1 MKSCSRFSLSPYLV
15 VLLICLFTGPP
26 AQGGNGGVNAP
37 SELDDEGNRLTRI
50 QEGALDVRFEPAPID
65 DYARFKEDLAEKTG
79 FEYLGYYTTMFHSG
93 TRGRPNLNGQF
104 HGIAG
109 WTPFHESPNAG
120 TAIFYYMHIGQ
131 ESDNSAAQLT
141 SSLGLTSGINDS
153 QGDVDLYRFVGWYQP
168 LLDEKFELYAGQFQ
182 LRDIYDSGDYMSD
195 DTRNFISEIMSGNPS
210 ATLPVA
216 GLGAALTFNL
226 SDHWSVGGGFSD
238 ANARANELWN
248 FDSFSKGDHATMAYL
263 NFRPEISGLGKGN
276 YQLNAYNVDG
286 TQNEA
291 SSQGWSLTLE
301 QEIGD
306 RFLASLKYNRADERR
321 GATKQSAAAAAMLRG
336 VGKWANDLVGVGAG
350 WGDPTNSAHRDEY
363 VVEGFWRMQVTPGI
377 QITPNVQLWLNPSRS
392 TVSDIEAVFSL
403 RATVDF

>member
-1 MKSCSRFSLSPYLV
+1 MKHLAILLV
-15 VLLICLFTGPP
+15 FISSSQF
-26 AQGGNGGVNAP
+26 AQGDSRSVNAP
-37 SELDDEGNRLTRI
+37 KSLETEGDRLTEL
-50 QEGALDVRFEPAPID
+50 QEGILDVRLEPVAID
-65 DYARFKEDLAEKTG
+65 GYARFKEDLAEQTG

-109 WTPFHESPNAG
+109 WTPFHESPDAG

-182 LRDIYDSGDYMSD
+182 LRDLYDTGDYMSD

-216 GLGAALTFNL
+216 GLGAALTYNI
-226 SDHWSVGGGFSD
+226 SDQWSVGAGFSD
-238 ANARANELWN
+238 ANARPKELWN
-248 FDSFSKGDHATMAYL
+248 FDSFSQGDYATMGYL

-276 YQLNAYNVDG
+276 YQLNVYDVDG
-286 TQNEA
+286 TGNQA
-291 SSQGWSLTLE
+291 SSQGLSLVLE
-301 QEIGD
+301 QDIGD
-306 RFLASLKYNRADERR
+306 EFLVALKYNRADERR